1 MRPWPGAPG
10 CWPRLRSERGFS
22 CCSLLLPKR
31 AFCSTDALARS
42 LAYCASNFS
51 IRVWEAFAILLSRR
65 IPFESDLIVF
75 FWRRDLLS
83 ATRSS
88 VVLSDNAFVSV
99 SLAARCLAAWAL
111 TASNVRTALRSRR
124 ISFDCDLIVCFWRHD
139 LLSAARS

>member
-1 MRPWPGAPG
+1 MR
-10 CWPRLRSERGFS
+10 SQ
-22 CCSLLLPKR
+22 
-31 AFCSTDALARS
+31 
-42 LAYCASNFS
+42 
-51 IRVWEAFAILLSRR
+51 R

-111 TASNVRTALRSRR
+111 TASNVRMALRSRR
-124 ISFDCDLIVCFWRHD
+124 ISFDCHD